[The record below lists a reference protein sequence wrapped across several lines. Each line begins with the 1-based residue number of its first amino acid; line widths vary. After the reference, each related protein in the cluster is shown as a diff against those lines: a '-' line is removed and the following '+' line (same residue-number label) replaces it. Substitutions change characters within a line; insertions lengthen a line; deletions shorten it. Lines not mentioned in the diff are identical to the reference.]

1 MKPTV
6 QQSRKYVQKRP
17 VWVIALVVAILA
29 SLMLAGTALAGQFE
43 GEDVYRLEAGQ
54 VINDDLYV
62 AGSEIFIDGTVNGDL
77 YAVGGY
83 IEVNG
88 TVTGDVVA
96 AGGGI
101 KITGT
106 VEDDVRL
113 AGGGIDILGTVGD
126 DLIVAGGG
134 QPGGFSF
141 PMQVGARSINQ
152 GIRLGNKSS
161 VGGDAVILG
170 GTADVRGRI
179 DGDLTVS
186 TGEIDLDAQVGGNAK
201 LNASTLRITNNS
213 RIEGTLSYTTP
224 QEESLPADLAS
235 GIEYQPITSET
246 AGVNPLVT
254 MFWWLLRTIAILIGF
269 GLLAWL
275 ILWLSPELLE
285 RPAAA
290 IDANPV
296 EAGLWGLLIFALF
309 MALPV
314 ASGVI
319 VVLIGIFWGWVPA
332 IAVALLLFSVSAV
345 IWLFSPLVTGL
356 WLGRKLTKSM
366 SNVSGPLPALLVG
379 IVVIVLLG
387 RVPCV
392 GWLVSFF
399 SFLLAM
405 GGIVQSIRNK
415 GSIGG
420 PALPPPPAQPPT
432 TLSASMME

>member
-1 MKPTV
+1 MKPTG
-6 QQSRKYVQKRP
+6 QHSKKYAQKRP
-17 VWVIALVVAILA
+17 VWGIALVMAILA
-29 SLMLAGTALAGQFE
+29 SLVLAGTALAGQFE
-43 GEDVYRLEAGQ
+43 GGDVYRLEAGQ
-54 VINDDLYV
+54 VVNDDLYV

-106 VEDDVRL
+106 VEDDARL
-113 AGGGIDILGTVGD
+113 AGGGIDILGTIGD
-126 DLIVAGGG
+126 DLIIAGGG

-141 PMQVGARSINQ
+141 PMQVGTRSINQ
-152 GIRLGNKSS
+152 GIRLGDKSS
-161 VGGDAVILG
+161 VGGDAMIVG
-170 GTADVRGRI
+170 GTADIRGRI
-179 DGDLTVS
+179 DGDLNAS
-186 TGEIDLDAQVGGNAK
+186 TGEIDLDAQVGGDAT
-201 LNASTLRITNNS
+201 LNASTLRLTNNS

-224 QEESLPADLAS
+224 EEMSLPADVAG
-235 GIEYQPITSET
+235 GIEYDPVVT
-246 AGVNPLVT
+246 AATGVNPLLA
-254 MFWWLLRTIAILIGF
+254 MFMWLLRTVAILVGF

-275 ILWLSPELLE
+275 ILWLSPDLLE
-285 RPAAA
+285 KPAAA
-290 IDANPV
+290 IDANPM

-309 MALPV
+309 MALPI
-314 ASGVI
+314 ASGII
-319 VVLIGIFWGWVPA
+319 VALIGIFWGWVPA

-356 WLGRKLTKSM
+356 WLGRKLAKS
-366 SNVSGPLPALLVG
+366 VSALSGSLPALLAG
-379 IVVIVLLG
+379 ILVIVLLG

-405 GGIVQSIRNK
+405 GGIVQAMRK
-415 GSIGG
+415 GGSVSG
-420 PALPPPPAQPPT
+420 PALPPASAQPPT
-432 TLSASMME
+432 SLSASMME